1 MLFDIS
7 LGLNNPIS
15 MSATKPNNTSHSATS
30 QMLGYLYQMERALHW
45 LASSRE
51 DTYVFIETDDDIVVK
66 LQGGNSIRQI
76 FEQDKIS
83 TRQSN
88 SFTDSSENLWK
99 TMAIWI
105 DIVVD
110 SDLDISDCRFILS
123 TNTKSPKSSSFV
135 NKISKA
141 ASEDEADKI
150 YKELLA
156 YAKGRYSNAKKKTPT
171 QTKMNPFH
179 EKFIKCDESIAK
191 GLVKNIHLIENLE
204 FNNRKDYKDMM
215 RHMLQC
221 PNTIPLNVLYSHLLG
236 WITDIAIT
244 SWINNKTC
252 KIHNEVFYERYSQF
266 TAKYVAKPYFERT
279 IDSLPISDIERAGH
293 KSSHFVKQIEAI
305 DADDD
310 ECLEAINDFIRQT
323 SQKTLLALEGNVSS
337 SDFEEYELEL
347 KDFWL
352 QKSRQFYR
360 RSVGNDSEIG
370 YDLFSECKMF
380 KGKLRGVEPDQRHTS
395 RGTYH
400 KLSDSKE
407 LGWHPKWKTI

>member
-1 MLFDIS
+1 
-7 LGLNNPIS
+7 
-15 MSATKPNNTSHSATS
+15 MSAIKPQTTSHSATS
-30 QMLGYLYQMERALHW
+30 QMLGYLYQMERALYW

-66 LQGGNSIRQI
+66 LQGGDNIRQI

-83 TRQSN
+83 TRKSN

-99 TMAIWI
+99 TISIWI
-105 DIVVD
+105 DVVVN
-110 SDLDISDCRFILS
+110 SNLDISDCHFILS

-141 ASEDEADKI
+141 ESIVESTTI
-150 YKELLA
+150 YDELLNH
-156 YAKGRYSNAKKKTPT
+156 AKSRYKNGKKLTST
-171 QTKMNPFH
+171 QSKMNPFY
-179 EKFIKCDESIAK
+179 EKFINCDSALAK
-191 GLVKNIHLIENLE
+191 GLVKNINLIENLE
-204 FNNRKDYKDMM
+204 FNNRKDYKEMM
-215 RHMLQC
+215 RHILQC
-221 PNTIPLNVLYSHLLG
+221 PNTIPLNVLYNYLLG

-244 SWINNKTC
+244 SWINNETC
-252 KIHNEVFYERYSQF
+252 KIHNEVFYDRYAQF
-266 TAKYVAKPYFERT
+266 TAKYITKPYFERT
-279 IDSLPISDIERAGH
+279 VDSLPISDIERAEH

-305 DADDD
+305 NADDD
-310 ECLEAINDFIRQT
+310 ECLEAINDFIRQS

-360 RSVGNDSEIG
+360 RSIGTDTEIG

-407 LGWHPKWKTI
+407 LGWHPNWKTI